1 MNTPSPLAAA
11 SRWTARIIGTLLVL
25 GTLTIAIGEGMPNP
39 LTQPAWAQ
47 LIFFALALAMIGILI
62 GWRWELA
69 GGILSLA
76 GFSLGLIPMK
86 YYSVCGLTW
95 FYLALALPGVLYVTS
110 ALLRCCDERRPLV
123 SNSTQL

>member
-47 LIFFALALAMIGILI
+47 LIFFALALTMIGILI

-76 GFSLGLIPMK
+76 GFCLGIVPLNNSPR
-86 YYSVCGLTW
+86 GLTW
-95 FYLALALPGVLYVTS
+95 FYFVLALPGVLYVTS
-110 ALLRCCDERRPLV
+110 ALLRRYDQKHPLA
-123 SNSTQL
+123 